1 MLQKNP
7 IKLWDVAVD
16 NIVVSNFVKAK
27 TNSKYLIRINLD
39 KGIVQLILIMHKV
52 NEYIRIIKVED
63 KVNKYL
69 SVWMTKNY

>member
-7 IKLWDVAVD
+7 IKLWDVDVD

-27 TNSKYLIRINLD
+27 TNSKYLVRINLD

>member
-7 IKLWDVAVD
+7 IKLWDVDVD